1 MTMIDRSK
9 PLVELH
15 RHLDGSIRLETIL
28 DLALRLLTL
37 IQDIHSAGF
46 AYNDLKLDNIMVGYG
61 QRMVKVKPHEEK
73 SSFSDV
79 SLHLVDFGYSSKFMK
94 KKAHI

>member
-1 MTMIDRSK
+1 
-9 PLVELH
+9 
-15 RHLDGSIRLETIL
+15 
-28 DLALRLLTL
+28 
-37 IQDIHSAGF
+37 
-46 AYNDLKLDNIMVGYG
+46 MVGYG

-73 SSFSDV
+73 SSFSNV